1 MTNYA
6 LLDQAE
12 EGTPKP
18 FPAFST
24 ACCRPLNY
32 PTDALHKSR
41 LLNVEEKPFRR
52 ITKRLLT
59 PNSLISAPI
68 TLPPTPPPDASAADE
83 AAAAHELEKQKQLEE
98 RRQWREDV
106 LLDFAAFE
114 SSIVRIQ
121 FLLTSNAKER
131 ERYAAE
137 KLKIQAT
144 AQAVRENTTELRV
157 QLEEV
162 QKTLALRKTYDELAE
177 KITNNRLLRPR
188 EDQHA
193 NLEKLNAEIADL
205 ERESRDYAQTWSER
219 RQQFGRIIEEGMQLR
234 RLIRDEKEEV
244 ERREGMEERE
254 DGEDGEAVS
263 QRGRSSGVGT
273 PRLDAGGA
281 TPLHASQDRD
291 PSTSGL
297 GVEKQHTP
305 RSKSPL
311 RRLPSTREEEENETG
326 DAEDVNMTEDGE
338 VAEAEVET
346 AAQDQGLAAT
356 PAKGLVAEVQP
367 EGEQADSQNLDKSA
381 GDSMDT
387 T

>member
-1 MTNYA
+1 M
-6 LLDQAE
+6 
-12 EGTPKP
+12 
-18 FPAFST
+18 
-24 ACCRPLNY
+24 
-32 PTDALHKSR
+32 
-41 LLNVEEKPFRR
+41 
-52 ITKRLLT
+52 
-59 PNSLISAPI
+59 
-68 TLPPTPPPDASAADE
+68 TLPLTPPPDASGADE
-83 AAAAHELEKQKQLEE
+83 AAAAYEFERQKQLEE

-121 FLLTSNAKER
+121 FLLTSNSKER

-137 KLKIQAT
+137 KLEIQAT

-162 QKTLALRKTYDELAE
+162 QKTLVLRKTYDELAE

-219 RQQFGRIIEEGMQLR
+219 RQQFGRIIEEGMHLR

-254 DGEDGEAVS
+254 DGEDGEATS

-281 TPLHASQDRD
+281 TPLHANHDRD
-291 PSTSGL
+291 VSTNGL
-297 GVEKQHTP
+297 GVEKQHTS

-311 RRLPSTREEEENETG
+311 GRLESAREEEKAEMGNG
-326 DAEDVNMTEDGE
+326 EDVNMTEDGE
-338 VAEAEVET
+338 VAEAEAEVET
-346 AAQDQGLAAT
+346 TAQSNGHAVL
-356 PAKGLVAEVQP
+356 PAEGPVAEVHA
-367 EGEQADSQNLDKSA
+367 EEEFQNPDKGM